1 MCRHLAYLGPPV
13 SLRSVLT
20 DPAHSLYKQAWA
32 PRRQRHG
39 TVNADGFGVGWY
51 ADGDPVPARY
61 RRGGPIWADL
71 SLPDIARVTRSGA
84 VLAAVRSATP
94 GTAAGEQAAAPFGRD
109 RWLFSHNGSLGDWP
123 AVGRAAGGRRPSRR
137 RPIPVSRPCCRLRR
151 WSTRRSC
158 GRWCC
163 GGCGRAARWRAALAA
178 TIAAVEAAGATGR
191 FNFLL
196 TDGRSIAATACGDT
210 LWYRASPGA
219 VTVASEPDDDGPG
232 WTEVPDRHV
241 LTATPARAAAQP
253 LAGAANHRA
262 TNHGATRRAA
272 GPPPPTCP
280 VHRQRRQHRRD
291 LDLMTT
297 IEHRLPADYR
307 AASLRADARAGL
319 TATPKSLPPKWF
331 YDAQGSALFE
341 KITELPEYYPT
352 RAERAIL
359 RAVAPEVAAL
369 TGASALVELGSGSS
383 EKTRLLL
390 SALRDAGT
398 LRGYVPVDVSESALA
413 AAGDALAG
421 EYPGLAVHAVV
432 ADFEKYLGVP
442 SGSGA
447 APARPPKAPPT
458 TLGNGGGP
466 RLVAFL
472 GSTIGNMVPAERAV
486 FLRRVRAQLRPG
498 DAFLLGTDLVK
509 DPVVLVAAYDDS
521 AGVTA
526 AFNKN
531 VLAVLNAELGAD
543 FDLDA
548 FDHVAVWDAGRE
560 WIEMR
565 LRAASPQTVRVAGLD
580 LTVRFAAGEEMRTEV
595 SAKFRESGVRAELAA
610 AGLAMRSW
618 WTDPDGQFGLSLAVP
633 A

>member
-1 MCRHLAYLGPPV
+1 
-13 SLRSVLT
+13 
-20 DPAHSLYKQAWA
+20 
-32 PRRQRHG
+32 
-39 TVNADGFGVGWY
+39 
-51 ADGDPVPARY
+51 
-61 RRGGPIWADL
+61 
-71 SLPDIARVTRSGA
+71 
-84 VLAAVRSATP
+84 
-94 GTAAGEQAAAPFGRD
+94 
-109 RWLFSHNGSLGDWP
+109 
-123 AVGRAAGGRRPSRR
+123 
-137 RPIPVSRPCCRLRR
+137 
-151 WSTRRSC
+151 
-158 GRWCC
+158 
-163 GGCGRAARWRAALAA
+163 
-178 TIAAVEAAGATGR
+178 
-191 FNFLL
+191 
-196 TDGRSIAATACGDT
+196 
-210 LWYRASPGA
+210 
-219 VTVASEPDDDGPG
+219 
-232 WTEVPDRHV
+232 
-241 LTATPARAAAQP
+241 
-253 LAGAANHRA
+253 
-262 TNHGATRRAA
+262 
-272 GPPPPTCP
+272 
-280 VHRQRRQHRRD
+280 
-291 LDLMTT
+291 MTT

-307 AASLRADARAGL
+307 AASLRADALAGL

-359 RAVAPEVAAL
+359 RAVAPEIAAL
-369 TGASALVELGSGSS
+369 TGATTLVELGSGSS

-398 LRGYVPVDVSESALA
+398 LRGYVPVDVSESALV
-413 AAGDALAG
+413 AAGDALTA

-442 SGSGA
+442 SDA
-447 APARPPKAPPT
+447 
-458 TLGNGGGP
+458 GNGTTAGDDNDGP

-509 DPVVLVAAYDDS
+509 DPAVLVAAYDDS

-548 FDHVAVWDAGRE
+548 FDHVAVWDPERE

-565 LRAASPQTVRVAGLD
+565 LRAASAQTVLVAGLG
-580 LTVRFAAGEEMRTEV
+580 LTVEFAAGEEMRTEV
-595 SAKFRESGVRAELAA
+595 SAKFREAGVRTELAA
-610 AGLAMRSW
+610 AGLAVRSW
-618 WTDPDGQFGLSLAVP
+618 WTDPGGQFGLSLAVP